1 MYAVFHPSTS
11 LRLQPIR
18 ISSYPLPSANA
29 QDSGLPNTKGA
40 GPLVFTQAE
49 RAEGYRNYTTSLA
62 KSPYVVGFH
71 WFQWA
76 DQPKEGRAD
85 GENSNYG
92 VVTANGSEHAD
103 PCLMC

>member
-1 MYAVFHPSTS
+1 V
-11 LRLQPIR
+11 L
-18 ISSYPLPSANA
+18 
-29 QDSGLPNTKGA
+29 
-40 GPLVFTQAE
+40 TQTE
-49 RAEGYRNYTTSLA
+49 RAEGYRNYTTTLA

-92 VVTANGSEHAD
+92 VVTANGKACQSRA
-103 PCLMC
+103 